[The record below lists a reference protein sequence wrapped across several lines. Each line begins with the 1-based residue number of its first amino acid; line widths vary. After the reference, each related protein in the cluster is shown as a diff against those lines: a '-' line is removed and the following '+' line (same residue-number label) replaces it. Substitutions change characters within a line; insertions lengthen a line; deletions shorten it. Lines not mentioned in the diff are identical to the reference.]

1 MKVIVV
7 SDSHGELDNI
17 KRLSNI
23 VKEEKAEKVI
33 HLGDDYDDADYLIN
47 EGITLE
53 RVPGVFSAYY
63 TDKHISNRKVVELL
77 GWKFL
82 LSHTKEH
89 HGNDAPDD
97 ITPEQRVIEGS
108 IDILLYGHSH
118 VPAIAMENNVY
129 LINPGHL
136 KSEDKRGYEPSY
148 AVLAVEKDSVD
159 VVIKGLA
166 SGKTILR
173 ELIKRSSKAN

>member
-1 MKVIVV
+1 MKVIVI

-17 KRLSNI
+17 KRLSLI
-23 VKEEKAEKVI
+23 AKEEKAERVI

-63 TDKHISNRKVVELL
+63 TDKSISNRKVVEIL

-82 LSHTKEH
+82 LTHTKEH
-89 HGNDAPDD
+89 HENDTPDD
-97 ITPEQRVIEGS
+97 IVPEQRVSDGS

-118 VPAIAMENNVY
+118 VPTIAIESNVY

-136 KSEDKRGYEPSY
+136 KSEDKKGCGPSY
-148 AVLAVEKDSVD
+148 AVLTIEKDSVD
-159 VVIKGLA
+159 VTIKDLA

-173 ELIKRSSKAN
+173 ELIKRSTETN

>member
-17 KRLSNI
+17 KCLSRI
-23 VKEEKAEKVI
+23 AKEEKAEKVI

-63 TDKHISNRKVVELL
+63 TDKSVSNRKVVELR

-82 LSHTKEH
+82 LTHTKEH
-89 HGNDAPDD
+89 HNNDTPDD
-97 ITPEQRVIEGS
+97 IVPEQHVRDGTV
-108 IDILLYGHSH
+108 DIVLYGHSH
-118 VPAIAMENNVY
+118 VPAIAIENNVY

-148 AVLAVEKDSVD
+148 AVLTVEKESVD
-159 VVIKGLA
+159 VIIKGLT
-166 SGKTILR
+166 SGKTIIR
-173 ELIKRSSKAN
+173 ELIKRHS